1 MKTIVRVNIDIM
13 TEKSKRLNK
22 LDFDE
27 KLTNLF
33 EAKGYAVDEL
43 ISRGAYGQVYKARD
57 LKKKRIIA
65 LKVMFIEKMK
75 PKMVGTFLSR
85 EIEIL
90 RQLAERP
97 HRFIVYI
104 LEVLYARGKLMVF
117 MEYTAEGDLTVFL
130 RKSGPVKEAQ
140 AAIWFAQ
147 LSNALHFLHI
157 ENRIAHR

>member
-1 MKTIVRVNIDIM
+1 M
-13 TEKSKRLNK
+13 TEKSKRVTNK

-33 EAKGYAVDEL
+33 EAKGYAVDEM

-57 LKKKRIIA
+57 LKKKKTIA

-75 PKMVGTFLSR
+75 PKVVGTFLSR

-90 RQLAERP
+90 RQLTESP
-97 HRFIVYI
+97 HRFIIYI
-104 LEVLYARGKLMVF
+104 LEALYARNKLFVF
-117 MEYTAEGDLTVFL
+117 MEYTGEGDLVGYL
-130 RKSGPVKEAQ
+130 RKSGPVKEPQ

-147 LSNALHFLHI
+147 ISSALHYLHI
-157 ENRIAHR
+157 EHRIAHR